1 MHMEYR
7 ILTGRT
13 TSELE
18 LEVMQFI
25 SLGWRPLG
33 GVSVAKAR
41 TPVGASD
48 VRHLIYAQAM
58 TRDQSDV

>member
-25 SLGWRPLG
+25 SLGWKPLG
-33 GVSVAKAR
+33 GLAVAKGR
-41 TPVGASD
+41 TPVGPTD

-58 TRDQSDV
+58 TRNQSDA